1 MSYGKIVIKYTYL
14 IRIFER
20 ELRLQDPRNM
30 QVVVSL
36 AFHPRLESILSLD
49 FNNHGKTLYYSI
61 FYPFCYTVGGSHL
74 LYIEG
79 FQYRGKMDI
88 IYTKLWEN
96 LDRVSIFIQKK

>member
-1 MSYGKIVIKYTYL
+1 MINFLMKFGHGVISVVEFTVEEYT
-14 IRIFER
+14 
-20 ELRLQDPRNM
+20 N
-30 QVVVSL
+30 
-36 AFHPRLESILSLD
+36 HPRLESILSLD